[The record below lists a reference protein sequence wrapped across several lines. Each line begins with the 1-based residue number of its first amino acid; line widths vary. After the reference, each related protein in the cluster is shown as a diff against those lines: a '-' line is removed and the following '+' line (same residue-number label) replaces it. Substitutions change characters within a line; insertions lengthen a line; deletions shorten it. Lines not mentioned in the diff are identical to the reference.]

1 MYTRLIYF
9 ITLFAIL
16 LVPKPVLAVSY
27 DLNSSTNYHLRID
40 GAATNDKLSNYDVNS
55 VDLNG
60 NGKDD
65 LLIMAVGTDYNS
77 RNASGSLYIL
87 YDSLLDD
94 YVTKG
99 NTLDLNN
106 ASSYNVRIDGPAA
119 NSGILRFVPTD
130 LNNDGLIDLVVSG
143 DQMDFNSR
151 TNSGSTYILYNSLFS
166 GYSGTG
172 NTIDLNTSTNYN
184 LRIDG
189 EVASDRLGTYLHLVD
204 IDQNSKPDLLVAAWA
219 RNSSEGS
226 VYLIKDSILDDY
238 TTTGNTIDLATTSN
252 FNVRWDGGS
261 TISLSL
267 GGSMRTGDF
276 DNDGKNDVVI
286 GSSYTDYN
294 SRTDS
299 GSSWIVFNTLLD
311 DYTGTGNVVNI
322 SSSSSY
328 NVRVDGSVAEYYLN
342 ASAPSG
348 RFLAAGTDNLFLYES
363 PNSVSGFVYMIGNSL
378 LSTYAG
384 TTGNTLNLSSTTSYN
399 LKVSTA
405 AEEWPFGIELVDYTN
420 DSYKD
425 LIIGAAYGS
434 QNSRSNSGSTYLL
447 SGATL
452 NNYLSTTGNALALSS
467 ANDYVF
473 RIDGANA
480 NDYSPYRYAG
490 GDFNGDGV
498 RDLVITSQDTDY
510 NSRNNS
516 GSVWITY
523 NFPYS
528 LSEVT
533 TSQGTDSLQIQ
544 GTVTAINSITNI
556 SGVQYRLDSN
566 SPTSGWSNCTATD
579 GSFNS
584 TTEAFT
590 CNSGVVTQGT
600 HTMYVRAL
608 DSNSVYTAQSRF
620 YAKTFSNGTGSSST
634 SSGTRA
640 QIVPS
645 GGGVF
650 GSTGDSNTGDQ
661 RVFTVAQA
669 DTLTFDAFLSAKIV
683 SPVSFY
689 PTTVLGKKGT
699 NAILAGGSLLGVR
712 SSGGTRWQVG
722 NVQYICYKAYPPIGS
737 DKEAAKIIPS
747 LHKKSSIVALSYTKE
762 NLIPVGQPKK
772 KYNPSRFAL
781 AVSSDGKMW
790 KILPSSVVDTVNRT
804 VAALDKPCGYYMI
817 VGR

>member
-1 MYTRLIYF
+1 MYIRLIYF

-16 LVPKPVLAVSY
+16 LVPKSVLAVSY

-40 GAATNDKLSNYDVNS
+40 GAAANDKLSNYDVIS
-55 VDLNG
+55 IDLNG

-94 YVTKG
+94 YESKG

-151 TNSGSTYILYNSLFS
+151 ANSGSTYILYNSLFS

-189 EVASDRLGTYLHLVD
+189 AAASDRLGTYLHLVD
-204 IDQNSKPDLLVAAWA
+204 IDQNSKSDLLVAAWL

-267 GGSMRTGDF
+267 GAPMLSGDF
-276 DNDGKNDVVI
+276 DNDGKKDIVL
-286 GSSYTDYN
+286 GSEYTDYN
-294 SRTDS
+294 SRADS
-299 GSSWIVFNTLLD
+299 GSTWVIFNTLLD
-311 DYTGTGNVVNI
+311 DNTGTGNILNI
-322 SSSSSY
+322 SSSGNY
-328 NVRVDGSVAEYYLN
+328 NIRIDGSASEYYLR
-342 ASAPSG
+342 ATTQG
-348 RFLAAGTDNLFLYES
+348 KFLSTGYDNLFLQEVPS
-363 PNSVSGFVYMIGNSL
+363 AVSGSTYILGNSL
-378 LSTYAG
+378 MATYVG
-384 TTGNTLNLSSTTSYN
+384 TTGNTIDLADSAKYN
-399 LKVSTA
+399 LKITSA
-405 AEEWPFGIELVDYTN
+405 DNDWPGANELADYTN

-425 LIIGAAYGS
+425 LILEALYAS
-434 QNSRSNSGSTYLL
+434 QNSRTNSGSAYLL
-447 SGATL
+447 SGLIL
-452 NNYLSTTGNALALSS
+452 NNYLSSTGNTLNIASS
-467 ANDYVF
+467 TDYIYRV
-473 RIDGANA
+473 DGATA
-480 NDYSPYRYAG
+480 NEYTPYRYAS
-490 GDFNGDGV
+490 GDFNGDGM
-498 RDLVITSQDTDY
+498 RDTVYTSQDADN

-516 GSVWITY
+516 GSVWLFY
-523 NFPYS
+523 NFPHS
-528 LSEVT
+528 LTDVT
-533 TSQGTDSLQIQ
+533 TSQGTDSLQIR
-544 GTVTAINSITNI
+544 GTVTSTNSITNI

-590 CNSGVVTQGT
+590 CNSGVVAQGT

-669 DTLTFDAFLSAKIV
+669 ETLTFDAFLSAKMV

-689 PTTVLGKKGT
+689 PTTALGKKGT

>member
-9 ITLFAIL
+9 ITFFAIL
-16 LVPKPVLAVSY
+16 LVPKSVLAVSY
-27 DLNSSTNYHLRID
+27 DLNSTTNWNLRID
-40 GAATNDKLSNYDVNS
+40 GAATTDRLSRYSMEAADV
-55 VDLNG
+55 NG

-65 LLIMAVGTDYNS
+65 LLITAAGTDNNS
-77 RNASGSLYIL
+77 RNASGSVYIL
-87 YDSLLDD
+87 YDSLLNN
-94 YVTKG
+94 YLTSG
-99 NTLDLNN
+99 NMIDLNSS
-106 ASSYNVRIDGPAA
+106 SSYNIRIDGPAA
-119 NSGILRFVPTD
+119 NGGISGVKVRDI
-130 LNNDGLIDLVVSG
+130 NNDGSMDLAISG
-143 DQMDFNSR
+143 DQTDFNSR
-151 TNSGSTYILYNSLFS
+151 SDSGSIYILYSSIFS
-166 GYSGTG
+166 GLSGTG
-172 NTIDLNTSTNYN
+172 NTIDLNSSSKYN

-189 EVASDRLGTYLHLVD
+189 AAASDYLGTFMGFAD
-204 IDQNSKPDLLVAAWA
+204 IDQNSKHDLFVTAYN
-219 RNSSEGS
+219 RNSAEGS
-226 VYLIKDSILDDY
+226 IYLIKDSILDDY
-238 TTTGNTIDLATTSN
+238 TSTGNTIELATTTS
-252 FNVRWDGGS
+252 FNVRWDGG
-261 TISLSL
+261 TTGIYL
-267 GGSMRTGDF
+267 GLVSNGLVFGDF
-276 DNDGKNDVVI
+276 DNDNKQDFVLGAE
-286 GSSYTDYN
+286 YTSPN
-294 SRTDS
+294 SRSSS
-299 GSSWIVFNTLLD
+299 GSVWIVYNTLID
-311 DYTGTGNVVNI
+311 DNVGTGNVVNI
-322 SSSSSY
+322 STSTNY
-328 NVRVDGSVAEYYLN
+328 NVRIDGSVAEAYLTFD
-342 ASAPSG
+342 AAGKFDQSG
-348 RFLAAGTDNLFLYES
+348 RDNLFLHEYATTGPS
-363 PNSVSGFVYMIGNSL
+363 YVIANAKLAS
-378 LSTYAG
+378 YAG
-384 TTGNTLNLSSTTSYN
+384 TTGNNLDLATSTNYAVKVLGATGDFPGVLGLKDFTNDGYNDLIVWASSAANNSRTDSGSQYVVSGAVLDGYLSST
-399 LKVSTA
+399 
-405 AEEWPFGIELVDYTN
+405 G
-420 DSYKD
+420 
-425 LIIGAAYGS
+425 
-434 QNSRSNSGSTYLL
+434 NSLSMSSSSNYIYRL
-447 SGATL
+447 
-452 NNYLSTTGNALALSS
+452 
-467 ANDYVF
+467 
-473 RIDGANA
+473 DGAIA
-480 NDYSPYRYAG
+480 GDFMPYKYTS

-498 RDLVITSQDTDY
+498 YDMVVSSQDSDY

-516 GSVWITY
+516 GSVWLFY
-523 NFPYS
+523 NFPHS
-528 LSEVT
+528 LTDVT
-533 TSQGTDSLQIQ
+533 TSQGTDSLQIR
-544 GTVTAINSITNI
+544 GTVTSTNSITNI